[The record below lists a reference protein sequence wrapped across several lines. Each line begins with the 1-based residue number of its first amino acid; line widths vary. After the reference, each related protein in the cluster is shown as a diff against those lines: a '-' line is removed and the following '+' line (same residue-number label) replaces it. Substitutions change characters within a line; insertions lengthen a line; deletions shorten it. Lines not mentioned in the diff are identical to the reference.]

1 MGINCF
7 NRFLAE
13 VSTNLQKIKG
23 KKEARQMTQFFHLLF
38 ELCLRYSHFYLKN
51 VKIHLHGVPLGPFWS
66 AKYLNFGGESCEIR
80 ILSRSIQEAYILRK
94 VKNQVLLFPLKR
106 ELNLTDL
113 TVYIR
118 GDFPFYFKEVNGN
131 SEADTIVDGNWKVLQ
146 GNL

>member
-1 MGINCF
+1 
-7 NRFLAE
+7 
-13 VSTNLQKIKG
+13 
-23 KKEARQMTQFFHLLF
+23 MTQFFHLLF
-38 ELCLRYSHFYLKN
+38 ELCLRYSYFYF
-51 VKIHLHGVPLGPFWS
+51 IFMGSPFGPFWS

-106 ELNLTDL
+106 KLNLTDL
-113 TVYIR
+113 MVYIR
-118 GDFPFYFKEVNGN
+118 GDFPFYFKELNGS

>member
-1 MGINCF
+1 
-7 NRFLAE
+7 
-13 VSTNLQKIKG
+13 
-23 KKEARQMTQFFHLLF
+23 MTQFFHLLF

-113 TVYIR
+113 MVYIR